1 MGLLICETEIHE
13 RKRWAVMGALGNF
26 VKDILRSVR
35 GGLVGLCAAIVFVGI
50 LIGACFL
57 IGTCVINV
65 T

>member
-1 MGLLICETEIHE
+1 
-13 RKRWAVMGALGNF
+13 MGALGNF